1 MQTLTVSLSQ
11 EVKTMVKVDVR
22 TTSEGVVAMIAM
34 TGAGKECLKECAVIP
49 ASVLEQY
56 AQALRQNGITED
68 EIDELIKL
76 MFVNMMDQIKM
87 HIKCIGDIVDGR

>member
-1 MQTLTVSLSQ
+1 
-11 EVKTMVKVDVR
+11 MVKVDVR
-22 TTSEGVVAMIAM
+22 TTSEGVVAMMAM
-34 TGAGKECLKECAVIP
+34 KGAMKECHKECAVIP

-76 MFVNMMDQIKM
+76 MFVNMMDQIKL
-87 HIKCIGDIVDGR
+87 HIKRIGDIVDGR